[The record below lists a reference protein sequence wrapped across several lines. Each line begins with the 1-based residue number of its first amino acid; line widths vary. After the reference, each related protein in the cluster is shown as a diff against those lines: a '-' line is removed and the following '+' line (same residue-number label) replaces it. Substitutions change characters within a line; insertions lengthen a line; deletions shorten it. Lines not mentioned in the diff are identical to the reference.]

1 METQA
6 REMNQMIADL
16 ENRKSSV
23 DEELKSSEEKVTL
36 LRDIIANLE
45 NQLEQKS
52 ARETKVLEQLEE
64 MKRTIDERDDKMRE
78 LVGELESLRSERN
91 EQSDAICVKCAQD
104 EDKYTELSEKIKEEV
119 RINLLL
125 SYHKDYLCLCL
136 LTATQHYVITVLIF

>member
-1 METQA
+1 
-6 REMNQMIADL
+6 MNQMIADL

-64 MKRTIDERDDKMRE
+64 MKRTIDERDDKMRD

-91 EQSDAICVKCAQD
+91 EQSDAICVKCAQE

-119 RINLLL
+119 RINFLL
-125 SYHKDYLCLCL
+125 S
-136 LTATQHYVITVLIF
+136 

>member
-1 METQA
+1 
-6 REMNQMIADL
+6 MIADL

-45 NQLEQKS
+45 NHLEQKS

-78 LVGELESLRSERN
+78 LLGELESLRNERN
-91 EQSDAICVKCAQD
+91 EQSDVICVKCTQE
-104 EDKYTELSEKIKEEV
+104 EDRYTELSEKIKEEV
-119 RINLLL
+119 RYIYFRKWQIC
-125 SYHKDYLCLCL
+125 SKKYKYFFVFFYRRCL
-136 LTATQHYVITVLIF
+136 